1 MPDSASDPAAG
12 GARGSYRRIWALA
25 WPTLVYSVLELSLG
39 VADFL
44 MVRGLGAEATAAV
57 GLNRQITFLLESAA
71 LAVAT
76 GVITL
81 VSQGTGAGDRKQ
93 VDDAVRQSF
102 RLVVLLG
109 APATLAGYLASR
121 PLLVALQASA
131 ETLAHGVPYLHVYFL
146 GTLFLWT
153 NVVAAAVLRGTGDTL
168 TPLKLAAVVSVLN
181 VGLNYV
187 FVFGAGAV
195 PAQGVAGAAI
205 GTVAARGLGAAAYL
219 ALLVRG
225 TPHAR
230 LRPRPPGRPS
240 STASTAPHARPRPR
254 RGQGAERE
262 LMRRI
267 LRIGTPPALAAVAR
281 NGARVVYLALLGAAP
296 RGAALHAAAGVG
308 LQVRLVSVLPALAFQ
323 VAAATL
329 VGQAVGARRYGLAQ
343 SLGRR
348 TVLLLG
354 LIMAGVVAAT
364 FLFAGPLAA
373 LFIADPD
380 VAALGATVLRWFAV
394 AQFFSSLS
402 IGTQGALTGAGD
414 TKPIFRYTIVTQWGV
429 LLSLTLILAVWS
441 GWTPE
446 GALLAWVAA
455 PALQLVLMQ
464 RLFRGGRWRTV
475 RV

>member
-81 VSQGTGAGDRKQ
+81 VSQGIGAGDRKQ
-93 VDDAVRQSF
+93 VDGAVRQSF

-230 LRPRPPGRPS
+230 LRPR
-240 STASTAPHARPRPR
+240 
-254 RGQGAERE
+254 RGQGADRE
-262 LMRRI
+262 LTRRI
-267 LRIGTPPALAAVAR
+267 LRIGAPPALAAVAR

-296 RGAALHAAAGVG
+296 RGAALHAAVGVG

-429 LLSLTLILAVWS
+429 LLALTLILAVWA

>member
-1 MPDSASDPAAG
+1 MPDPASESAD
-12 GARGSYRRIWALA
+12 RGSYRRIWALA

-44 MVRGLGAEATAAV
+44 MVRGLGSEATAAI
-57 GLNRQITFLLESAA
+57 GLNRQVTFLLESAA

-81 VSQGTGAGDRKQ
+81 VSQGVGAGNREQ
-93 VDDAVRQSF
+93 VDGAVRQSF

-109 APATLAGYLASR
+109 LPTTLIGYLASR

-131 ETLAHGVPYLHVYFL
+131 ETLAHGVPYLHIYFL

-153 NVVAAAVLRGTGDTL
+153 SVVAAAVFRGTGDTL
-168 TPLKLAAVVSVLN
+168 TPLKLAAAVSVLN
-181 VGLNYV
+181 IGLNYV

-195 PAQGVAGAAI
+195 PAYGVAGAAI
-205 GTVAARGLGAAAYL
+205 GTVAARAIGAATYL
-219 ALLVRG
+219 VLLVRG

-230 LRPRPPGRPS
+230 LRLRPWMDVDWG
-240 STASTAPHARPRPR
+240 
-254 RGQGAERE
+254 
-262 LMRRI
+262 LMRRT
-267 LRIGTPPALAAVAR
+267 LRIGWPPALAAIAR

-296 RGAALHAAAGVG
+296 LGASLHAAVGVG

-329 VGQAVGARRYGLAQ
+329 VGQAVGARRYDLAQ
-343 SLGRR
+343 AVGQR
-348 TVLLLG
+348 TVLLLS
-354 LIMAGVVAAT
+354 LIMAGVVAGT
-364 FLFAGPLAA
+364 FLLAEPIAA
-373 LFIADPD
+373 LFIVDPE

-414 TKPIFRYTIVTQWGV
+414 TKPIFRYTIATQWGV
-429 LLSLTLILAVWS
+429 LLALTWSLLILL
-441 GWTPE
+441 GWAPE
-446 GALLAWVAA
+446 GALLAWLAA
-455 PALQLVLMQ
+455 PVLQLVLMQ
-464 RLFRGGRWRTV
+464 RLFRSGRWRTL

>member
-1 MPDSASDPAAG
+1 MTDS
-12 GARGSYRRIWALA
+12 GSYRRIWALA

-39 VADFL
+39 TADFL
-44 MVRGLGAEATAAV
+44 MVRGLGSEATAAI
-57 GLNRQITFLLESAA
+57 GLNRQVTFLLESAA

-81 VSQGTGAGDRKQ
+81 VSQGVGAGNREQ
-93 VDDAVRQSF
+93 VDGAVRQSF
-102 RLVVLLG
+102 RLVALLG
-109 APATLAGYLASR
+109 VPTTLVGYLASR
-121 PLLVALQASA
+121 PLLVALQASP
-131 ETLAHGVPYLHVYFL
+131 ETLTHGVPYLHIYFL
-146 GTLFLWT
+146 GTLFLWA
-153 NVVAAAVLRGTGDTL
+153 NVVAAAVFRGTGDTL

-181 VGLNYV
+181 IGLNYV
-187 FVFGAGAV
+187 FVFGVGGV
-195 PAQGVAGAAI
+195 PAYGVAGAAI
-205 GTVAARGLGAAAYL
+205 GTVAARGLGAAVYIG
-219 ALLVRG
+219 LLVRG

-230 LRPRPPGRPS
+230 LQLRPWG
-240 STASTAPHARPRPR
+240 
-254 RGQGAERE
+254 GVDWG

-267 LRIGTPPALAAVAR
+267 LRIGTSPALAAIAR
-281 NGARVVYLALLGAAP
+281 NGARVVYLALLGAVP
-296 RGAALHAAAGVG
+296 LGASLHAAVGVG

-329 VGQAVGARRYGLAQ
+329 VGQAVGARRYDLAQ
-343 SLGRR
+343 SIGQR

-364 FLFAGPLAA
+364 LLLAEPIAA
-373 LFIADPD
+373 LFIVDPE

-414 TKPIFRYTIVTQWGV
+414 TRPIFRYTIVTQWGV
-429 LLSLTLILAVWS
+429 LLALTLVLLVGI

-446 GALLAWVAA
+446 GALLAWAAA
-455 PALQLVLMQ
+455 PMLQLALMQ
-464 RLFRGGRWRTV
+464 RLFRSGRWRTL

>member
-1 MPDSASDPAAG
+1 MPYPDAVSTDP
-12 GARGSYRRIWALA
+12 GSYRRIWALA

-44 MVRGLGAEATAAV
+44 MVRGLGSEATAAI
-57 GLNRQITFLLESAA
+57 GLNRQVTFLLESAA

-81 VSQGTGAGDRKQ
+81 VSQGIGAGNREQ
-93 VDDAVRQSF
+93 VDGAVRQSF

-109 APATLAGYLASR
+109 VPTTLAGYVASR

-131 ETLAHGVPYLHVYFL
+131 ETLAHGVPYLHIYFA

-153 NVVAAAVLRGTGDTL
+153 SLVAAAVFRGTGDTL
-168 TPLKLAAVVSVLN
+168 TPLKLAAGVSVLN
-181 VGLNYV
+181 IVLNYV

-195 PAQGVAGAAI
+195 PAYGVAGAAI
-205 GTVAARGLGAAAYL
+205 GTVAARAVGAAVYL
-219 ALLVRG
+219 LLLVRG

-230 LRPRPPGRPS
+230 LRLRPWGGVD
-240 STASTAPHARPRPR
+240 
-254 RGQGAERE
+254 RG

-267 LRIGTPPALAAVAR
+267 LRIGWPPALAAIAR
-281 NGARVVYLALLGAAP
+281 NGARVVYLALLGAAAL
-296 RGAALHAAAGVG
+296 GTSLQAAVGVG

-329 VGQAVGARRYGLAQ
+329 VGQAVGARRYDLAQ
-343 SLGRR
+343 SVGQR
-348 TVLLLG
+348 TVLLLA
-354 LIMAGVVAAT
+354 LIMAGVVAVT
-364 FLFAGPLAA
+364 FLLAEPLAA
-373 LFIADPD
+373 LFIVDPE

-394 AQFFSSLS
+394 AQFFSALS

-414 TKPIFRYTIVTQWGV
+414 TKPIFRYTVVTQWGV
-429 LLSLTLILAVWS
+429 LLALTMSLLVLA
-441 GWTPE
+441 GWAPE

-455 PALQLVLMQ
+455 PVLQFVLMQ
-464 RLFRGGRWRTV
+464 RLFRSGRWRTL